1 MLEIPLLG
9 INTYLEKINSAT
21 LNNLKNIIKKCLNEG
36 IRCIYMEENK
46 IITEIILNEITFSN
60 LDRKEYYIIYKINKN
75 FNESDLIKLFDEIEF
90 IDLVLVEKD
99 FNINEILDYTNQ
111 NKIKNVGIVGSTDIK
126 SDYIF
131 NKLKLNKLSNGIFIP
146 KNYINLNLIDLTIK
160 YNVNVTT
167 LLLSLF
173 IKKNKTSIIDI
184 SSIDE
189 ISEYLKSLNLNKFIE
204 ISDLIKISDEFNL
217 CQ

>member
-204 ISDLIKISDEFNL
+204 ISDFIKISDEFNL